1 MNEKY
6 VHQTNLDLVFGQVNN
21 IKKEVYEN
29 VKYSYEMLLKYL
41 WFEEKFRVLLNNF
54 YEFEKDVYE
63 LYLKCNDCNTKKE
76 IVEVGEEGI
85 ILLNRRLLNF
95 TASAKMYTDE
105 IDYDTSEIF
114 ENATD
119 EKIQDKIT
127 EFKSEKY
134 DESVSYQLL
143 ELIRN
148 ILQHRS
154 LLIRGITILNFFND
168 NVDITP
174 IFVNIRYSDIK
185 KNKRFEN
192 KIKNKKDL
200 DKYNCDDLN
209 IEHHIRK
216 YMSSLFE
223 VHKYYRELIDED
235 VKNNLS
241 LISKNIEEIE
251 EKKKQS
257 FEEIAFMQLSEDN
270 QEKDGV
276 LVNKNYINKYSSKIS
291 NNKLNFEKYFLSKST
306 KSVKQLCNISCEKED
321 IGLNMI
327 Y

>member
-6 VHQTNLDLVFGQVNN
+6 VYQTKLDLIVGQSNN
-21 IKKEVYEN
+21 IKKEVYKN

-54 YEFEKDVYE
+54 YEFEEDVYE
-63 LYLKCNDCNTKKE
+63 LYLKCNNCNTKKE

-95 TASAKMYTDE
+95 TASAKMYTNE
-105 IDYDTSEIF
+105 IDYDISEIF

-127 EFKSEKY
+127 RFKSEKY

-154 LLIRGITILNFFND
+154 LLINNITIVKPFND
-168 NVDITP
+168 NVNITP

-185 KNKRFEN
+185 KNKEFKN

-200 DKYNCDDLN
+200 DKYNYDDLN
-209 IEHHIRK
+209 IEYHIRK
-216 YMSSLFE
+216 YMLSLFE
-223 VHKYYRELIDED
+223 VHKYYRELIEED

-241 LISKNIEEIE
+241 LISKTIEEIE
-251 EKKKQS
+251 KKKQP
-257 FEEIAFMQLSEDN
+257 FEEIAFMELSEDN
-270 QEKDGV
+270 QKKDGV

-291 NNKLNFEKYFLSKST
+291 NNKLSFENHFLSKST
-306 KSVKQLCNISCEKED
+306 IPVKQLCNITCEKQD
-321 IGLNMI
+321 VRLNMI